1 MSKQQAHI
9 PYGAYWS
16 SPFVRWRGSLAGRHP
31 LELAAEVTRT
41 ALAQRGIEP
50 GVLTELHLGTTV
62 PSPHS
67 FYGAPW
73 VAGLIGAPE
82 ISGPTVSQACATS
95 ARLIAGAADE
105 VALGLGGDGGAGSE
119 GVPVV
124 LCLAADRISR
134 GPVLN
139 YPGPDRDAE
148 VAETEDWVMDNFAC
162 DPWAG
167 GSMLQT
173 AENVA
178 AEYGVTTSEQHDV
191 VLRRHQQYT
200 DALADDAAFQ
210 RRYMVTPVTGSEGDV
225 DGDEGVFPATM
236 EKMAALSPVMEGGTV
251 TYAGQTHPADGNA
264 GLIVTGPDQARE
276 LATDPD
282 ISVRIVG
289 TAMGRA
295 ARAMMPKANIPTVHR
310 LLEHTGW
317 SVGDVSALKTHNPFA
332 VNDIVLARELGFGLD
347 SMNNY
352 GSSLIFGH
360 PQGPTGLRLT
370 IELIEELALR
380 GGGRG
385 VFTGCAAG
393 DTAMA
398 VALEVTDAR

>member
-1 MSKQQAHI
+1 MSTLQAHI

-31 LELAAEVTRT
+31 LELGAEVART
-41 ALAQRGIEP
+41 ALAERGIEP
-50 GVLTELHLGTTV
+50 ASLTELHLGSTV
-62 PSPHS
+62 PSPRS

-73 VAGLIGAPE
+73 VAGMIGAPE

-95 ARLIAGAADE
+95 ARLVTGAADE
-105 VALGLGGDGGAGSE
+105 VEVGLSE
-119 GVPVV
+119 GGGEVPVV
-124 LCLAADRISR
+124 LCLAADRISQ

-139 YPGPDRDAE
+139 YPGPGRDAE

-167 GSMLQT
+167 ESMLQT

-178 AEYGVTTSEQHDV
+178 AEYGVTTAEQHDV
-191 VLRRHQQYT
+191 VLRRYEQYT

-210 RRYMVTPVTGSEGDV
+210 RRYMVTPVNGTEGEV
-225 DGDEGVFPATM
+225 SGDEGVFPVTM
-236 EKMAALSPVMEGGTV
+236 EKMAALAPVLEGGTV

-264 GLIVTGPDQARE
+264 GLIVTGPGQAAE
-276 LATDPD
+276 LATDPGV
-282 ISVRIVG
+282 SVRIMG

-295 ARAMMPKANIPTVHR
+295 AKAMMPKANIPTVRR
-310 LLEHTGW
+310 LLARTGW
-317 SVGDVSALKTHNPFA
+317 SIDDVDALKTHNPFA
-332 VNDIVLARELGFGLD
+332 VNDIVLARELGFDLD
-347 SMNNY
+347 RMNNY

-360 PQGPTGLRLT
+360 PQGPTGLRLI
-370 IELIEELALR
+370 IELIEELAQR

-398 VALEVTDAR
+398 VAIEVTDAP

>member
-1 MSKQQAHI
+1 MPTHQAHI

-31 LELAAEVTRT
+31 LELGAEVART
-41 ALAQRGIEP
+41 ALAERGIDP
-50 GVLTELHLGTTV
+50 GALSELHLGATV
-62 PSPHS
+62 PSPRS

-73 VAGLIGAPE
+73 VAGMIGAPD

-95 ARLIAGAADE
+95 ARLVAGAADE
-105 VALGLGGDGGAGSE
+105 VEAGLSE
-119 GVPVV
+119 GGGETPVV
-124 LCLAADRISR
+124 LCLAADRISQ
-134 GPVLN
+134 GPVLS
-139 YPGPDRDAE
+139 YPGPGREAE
-148 VAETEDWVMDNFAC
+148 VVETEDWVMDNFAC

-167 GSMLQT
+167 ESMLQT

-178 AEYGVTTSEQHDV
+178 AEYGVSTAEQHDV
-191 VLRRHQQYT
+191 VLRRYQQYT
-200 DALADDAAFQ
+200 DAVADDAAFQ
-210 RRYMVTPVTGSEGDV
+210 RRYMVTPVTGTEGEV
-225 DGDEGVFPATM
+225 LGDEGVFPVTM
-236 EKMAALSPVMEGGTV
+236 EKMSSLSPVMEGGTV

-264 GLIVTGPDQARE
+264 GLVVTGAERARE
-276 LATDPD
+276 LATDPG

-295 ARAMMPKANIPTVHR
+295 AKAMMPKANIPTVRR
-310 LLEHTGW
+310 LFNRTGW
-317 SVGDVSALKTHNPFA
+317 SVDDVAAVKTHNPFA
-332 VNDIVLARELGFGLD
+332 VNDIVLAREVGFDLD
-347 SMNNY
+347 EMNNY

-360 PQGPTGLRLT
+360 PQGPTGLRLI
-370 IELIEELALR
+370 IELIEELAQR

-398 VALEVTDAR
+398 VAIEVGEG